1 VPSVSALVQSPINR
15 QEHFRQQMCRREPAD
30 FLLAFAIDQVI
41 VRGAEAHRVTVSDFV
56 AADLQ
61 AESLSRH

>member
-1 VPSVSALVQSPINR
+1 
-15 QEHFRQQMCRREPAD
+15 MCRREPAD